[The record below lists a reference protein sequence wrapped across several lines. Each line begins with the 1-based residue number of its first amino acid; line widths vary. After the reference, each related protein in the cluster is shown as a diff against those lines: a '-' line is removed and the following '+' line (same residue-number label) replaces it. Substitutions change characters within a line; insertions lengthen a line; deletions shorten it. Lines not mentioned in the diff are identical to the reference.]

1 MTSINVRTKSLAKP
15 IIIDGIARTG
25 KFFLGKLLCG
35 LENIEYFQY
44 VSALEQIPYLNKLG
58 AINED
63 AAISLLQIII
73 DEHAYNM
80 SIGRN
85 INLRYDDGSSV
96 NNSLEAEL
104 YINRAQMPIDLNSFI
119 DKSSM
124 ISNRLSPFITHETFP
139 NIKIFL
145 KAFQDLKI
153 VLLKRHP
160 IDVMHS
166 WLKRGWG
173 KRYNN
178 EDVLAFIPLLKKNN
192 IVYPWYISGM
202 EKEYFKSTEIER
214 IILSVTLLMD
224 MEAETFK
231 SLSKQ
236 QQEQVL
242 IIHYDSLVENTENEI
257 QRMEKYFQAKAST
270 RMPMIMQNEN
280 CPIQL
285 QSDKRIQKM
294 NELSQ
299 NISQKYIDLI
309 LRKVVEYESV
319 YPQTNQ
325 I

>member
-1 MTSINVRTKSLAKP
+1 
-15 IIIDGIARTG
+15 
-25 KFFLGKLLCG
+25 
-35 LENIEYFQY
+35 
-44 VSALEQIPYLNKLG
+44 
-58 AINED
+58 
-63 AAISLLQIII
+63 
-73 DEHAYNM
+73 
-80 SIGRN
+80 
-85 INLRYDDGSSV
+85 
-96 NNSLEAEL
+96 
-104 YINRAQMPIDLNSFI
+104 MPIDLNSFI